1 MCLSAFSDFL
11 GLDFPKLQGLD
22 SAAPLPQ
29 VVRPKHEPR
38 GA

>member
-11 GLDFPKLQGLD
+11 GLIFPKLQGLN
-22 SAAPLPQ
+22 SAAPF
-29 VVRPKHEPR
+29 VASVRPKHEPR